1 MARSRRR
8 THARADTPARSAT
21 SRLHFLIEWLRSGRR
36 LTTALAAESLGVSR
50 RTITRDMRR
59 LRTALCL
66 AVRYDPVE
74 GTYTLDGDDAGL
86 PFIPHPE
93 LVPGL
98 LNATIRPEPE
108 DRAGLVHL
116 RFSLHC
122 VRAYA
127 AENGPAALADIPDGE
142 SHLDLYYEVSDLD
155 ALVRWILFSGAGVEV
170 VAPES
175 LRCRVVMEIR
185 RMLDVYQPRTD
196 GAA

>member
-1 MARSRRR
+1 MAHPHRPGP
-8 THARADTPARSAT
+8 RADSPARSAT

-50 RTITRDMRR
+50 RTITRDMRH

-74 GTYTLDGDDAGL
+74 CTYTLDEDHDAL

-93 LVPGL
+93 LVPGI
-98 LNATIRPEPE
+98 LNATARPEPE
-108 DRAGLVHL
+108 DGEGLVHL
-116 RFSLHC
+116 RFSLRS

-127 AENGPAALADIPDGE
+127 AANGLGDLGDIPHGE
-142 SHLDLYYEVSDLD
+142 DHLDLYYEASNLE
-155 ALVRWILFSGAGVEV
+155 ALVPWILFSGGEVEV

-175 LRCRVVMEIR
+175 LRCRIVMEIR
-185 RMLDVYQPRTD
+185 RMLDVYQPRPD
-196 GAA
+196 NAA